1 MDICI
6 WDTVDNLLLLL
17 ALHPVAQ
24 VGWTGWS
31 VHWSTVIG
39 IAALAALYLWRA
51 ARAPAPGT
59 PTGRQKLTFFA
70 GLVVMFASLNGP
82 LHDLSDSFLFSAHMV
97 QHLLLTLLLP
107 PLLIA
112 GTPGWMLRPLIKHG
126 AVRAVAKFVT
136 RPVSCY
142 VIFNLVIIGWHLP
155 VFYNAALANH
165 NIHIG
170 EHLMFIAAAVLLWW
184 PFLSP
189 MPELPRLS
197 YPGQLLYC
205 FLTTLPMSVVAIYI
219 TMADHVLYPAYAA
232 APRLWHITPMM
243 DQQAG
248 GLIMWVPGSFVFYG
262 LMTFVFFKWVARGED
277 SLAAAQVDWVAK
289 ADPVR

>member
-1 MDICI
+1 
-6 WDTVDNLLLLL
+6 VDNLLLLL

-51 ARAPAPGT
+51 SHAPEPGP

-70 GLVVMFASLNGP
+70 GLFGMFASLNGP

-112 GTPGWMLRPLIKHG
+112 GTPGWMLRPLIKPRS
-126 AVRAVAKFVT
+126 VRAVAKFVT

-289 ADPVR
+289 PDPVR